1 MQYTVNRGEKGRVE
15 VKVDI
20 PKAVF
25 VAAYDDIIESISRD
39 QQFPGFRP
47 GKIPTN
53 VIEDKIGVNKI
64 LNDAASFL
72 VNKHLDEIFKGE
84 NITALGSPNIAV
96 HSLAKDSP
104 FSFTAT
110 LIAKPQVKLGNWKK
124 VKIKRVKGKEV
135 TQKDI
140 NESIKN
146 IYEAYQKQK
155 VAKGTEE
162 TKEPEGEDSD
172 SDQKS
177 KKFIY
182 DAHGN
187 KVFFGDGDSDKGKSS
202 VASSSAKA
210 SDDKQALKD
219 EIDDNFAKKIGA
231 RDLKHLQELVRSD
244 LEKIM
249 VDQVEAKL
257 ENELF
262 DEILKLAEVEIPDI
276 LIDDEINRI
285 IVRITQ
291 NLEQQN
297 KKMDDYLKEENTTLD
312 ALKAKL
318 RPQAEQ
324 NVKITLIMDEIGKKE
339 KVQITREEIEN
350 AAKGV
355 DQAKL
360 DEKQKADLRNYM
372 AVSIFQAKTL
382 DLVKKTVTE

>member
-25 VAAYDDIIESISRD
+25 VAAYDDIIEAISRD

>member
-1 MQYTVNRGEKGRVE
+1 MQYTLNRGEKGRVE

-20 PKAVF
+20 TRAAF
-25 VAAYDDIIESISRD
+25 VAAYGDIIEVISKD

-72 VNKHLDEIFKGE
+72 VTKHLDEIFKKE

-96 HSLAKDSP
+96 HSLAKDLS

-110 LIAKPQVKLGNWKK
+110 LTAKPQVKLGDWKK
-124 VKIKRVKGKEV
+124 MKIKRLKPKAV
-135 TQKDI
+135 TEKDV

-146 IYEAYQKQK
+146 IHEAYQKEK

-162 TKEPEGEDSD
+162 TKESEDGESD
-172 SDQKS
+172 NDQKS
-177 KKFIY
+177 GKFIY
-182 DAHGN
+182 DARGN
-187 KVFFGDGDSDKGKSS
+187 KIYLKEETKGSKDG
-202 VASSSAKA
+202 
-210 SDDKQALKD
+210 
-219 EIDDNFAKKIGA
+219 IDDEFAKKIGA
-231 RDLKHLQELVRSD
+231 RDLKHLQELVRID
-244 LEKIM
+244 LERI
-249 VDQVEAKL
+249 VRGEVEAKV
-257 ENELF
+257 EQEIF
-262 DEILKLAEVEIPDI
+262 DEILKVSEVEVPDI
-276 LIDDEINRI
+276 LVDDELNRI

-297 KKMDDYLKEENTTLD
+297 KKLDDYLKEENTTLD
-312 ALKAKL
+312 ALRAKM
-318 RPQAEQ
+318 RPQAEN
-324 NVKITLIMDEIGKKE
+324 NVKITLIMDEIGKRE
-339 KVQITREEIEN
+339 KVQISREEIEN

-382 DLVKKTVTE
+382 DLVKKAVTT

>member
-1 MQYTVNRGEKGRVE
+1 MQYTLNRGEKGRVE

-20 PKAVF
+20 SKVAF
-25 VAAYDDIIESISRD
+25 VAAYGDIVEVISRD
-39 QQFPGFRP
+39 QKFPGFRP
-47 GKIPTN
+47 GKIPVN

-72 VNKHLDEIFKGE
+72 VTKHLDEIFKKE

-110 LIAKPQVKLGNWKK
+110 LTAKPQVKLGDWKK
-124 VKIKRVKGKEV
+124 LKVKRVKPKEV
-135 TQKDI
+135 AEKDVS
-140 NESIKN
+140 ESIKN
-146 IYEAYQKQK
+146 IHEAYQKQK

-162 TKEPEGEDSD
+162 TKESEGAGDGQPSFAKASEG
-172 SDQKS
+172 QG
-177 KKFIY
+177 KFIY
-182 DAHGN
+182 DARGN
-187 KVFFGDGDSDKGKSS
+187 KVFFKEKTKVAEESKGSKDG
-202 VASSSAKA
+202 
-210 SDDKQALKD
+210 
-219 EIDDNFAKKIGA
+219 IDDEFAKKIGA
-231 RDLKHLQELVRSD
+231 RDLKHLQELVRVD

-249 VDQVEAKL
+249 ADQVEAKL

-262 DEILKLAEVEIPDI
+262 DEILKLAEVEVPDI

-285 IVRITQ
+285 VVRITQ

-297 KKMDDYLKEENTTLD
+297 KKLDDYLKEENTTLD
-312 ALKAKL
+312 ALRAKL
-318 RPQAEQ
+318 RPQAEN

-339 KVQITREEIEN
+339 KVQVTREEIEN

-382 DLVKKTVTE
+382 DLVKKAVAI